1 METHM
6 PNRLVSLVLSISL
19 VGALGACSG
28 SQTSDGGFDSHSL
41 TTLAATIWVD
51 PDGCKH
57 WVVDDGAEGYMS
69 PVLNLDGTPDC
80 V

>member
-1 METHM
+1 MRFGITW
-6 PNRLVSLVLSISL
+6 VVLLLSAFGL
-19 VGALGACSG
+19 AACGG
-28 SQTSDGGFDSHSL
+28 SPTRDTGFDSHNLSD
-41 TTLAATIWVD
+41 LAASVWID

-57 WVVDDGAEGYMS
+57 WIIDDGIEGYMS

>member
-1 METHM
+1 MKRSVGLLISGM
-6 PNRLVSLVLSISL
+6 LVASL
-19 VGALGACSG
+19 AACGG
-28 SQTSDGGFDSHSL
+28 SPTRDTGFDSHNLSD
-41 TTLAATIWVD
+41 LAASIWVD

-57 WVVDDGAEGYMS
+57 WIIDDGIEGYMS

>member
-1 METHM
+1 MHFG
-6 PNRLVSLVLSISL
+6 LVNLTAILAI
-19 VGALGACSG
+19 LGLAACGG
-28 SQTSDGGFDSHSL
+28 SPTRDTGLDSHN
-41 TTLAATIWVD
+41 LADMQATVWID

-57 WVVDDGAEGYMS
+57 WIIDDGIEGYMS